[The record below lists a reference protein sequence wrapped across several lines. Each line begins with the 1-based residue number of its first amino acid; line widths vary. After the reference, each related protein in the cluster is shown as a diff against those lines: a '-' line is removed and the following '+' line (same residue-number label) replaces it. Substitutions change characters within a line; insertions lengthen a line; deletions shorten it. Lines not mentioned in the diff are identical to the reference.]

1 MLTINTLKKLLLQ
14 DRRES
19 KTNSP
24 FICSLIFSKSF
35 QNHSSQSKSR
45 TTLEHPSLENPLN
58 NPYDLRTPHSKE
70 FRVKTTDNPSGK
82 LLREFI
88 MSPVQK
94 LRSETSGGPPSGRGT
109 LGHMFTSPRNT
120 LDKPPLHK
128 SSLPGASYKS
138 AILDRLPSN
147 HEKSSKV

>member
-1 MLTINTLKKLLLQ
+1 MPKINTLKKLLLQ
-14 DRRES
+14 DRKES

-24 FICSLIFSKSF
+24 FICSLIFCKSL

-58 NPYDLRTPHSKE
+58 NHYDLRTPHSRD
-70 FRVKTTDNPSGK
+70 FRVRTTDNPSGK

-94 LRSETSGGPPSGRGT
+94 IRSETSGGQPSGRGT

-120 LDKPPLHK
+120 LDKPPLSK
-128 SSLPGASYKS
+128 GSLPGASYKS
-138 AILDRLPSN
+138 AILDRLP
-147 HEKSSKV
+147 EKTPKV